1 MDTRYSV
8 RLTAGLTGL
17 LLPVLLLAHEP
28 EVMQKQV
35 SFRSFAKFTSILSCF
50 T

>member
-35 SFRSFAKFTSILSCF
+35 GFRSFAQFASVFVCF
-50 T
+50 V